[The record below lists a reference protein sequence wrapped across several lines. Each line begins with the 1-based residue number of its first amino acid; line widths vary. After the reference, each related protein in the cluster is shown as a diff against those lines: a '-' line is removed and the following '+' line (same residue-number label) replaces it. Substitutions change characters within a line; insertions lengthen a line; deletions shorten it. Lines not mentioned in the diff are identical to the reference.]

1 MILLAQTKRARD
13 PSLWTTDTSIAFRSL
28 LTSFTT
34 AVVPAPA
41 YVGQAMPPT
50 YLYSIPV
57 APRPPSSVVAP
68 VYPPEMELPTAVAYH
83 YGTSVVAPIL
93 PPAGGDGP
101 VAPAGVVTQVGVPV
115 AVAVAVGVPVA
126 AAQVRENEYVR
137 AEGERR
143 ASGGRAEG
151 ERRAG

>member
-1 MILLAQTKRARD
+1 
-13 PSLWTTDTSIAFRSL
+13 
-28 LTSFTT
+28 
-34 AVVPAPA
+34 
-41 YVGQAMPPT
+41 MPPT

-143 ASGGRAEG
+143 AGGGRAEG
-151 ERRAG
+151 ERRAGGGRAERVRILIRSRINRW